1 MASLRCNLLL
11 LTLVAL
17 AAAVSA
23 HNITAILE
31 GTPEYSQYNSF
42 LTQTR
47 LADEINTRT
56 TVTVLVLTNG
66 VMSSL
71 AAKHPLS
78 VIKNALSLHIL
89 LDYYD
94 PAKLHKI
101 SDGSVLTTTLY
112 QTTGH
117 APGNLGFVNITDLQG
132 GKVGFGSAAP
142 GSKLDSSYTK
152 SVKQI
157 PYNISVLEISA
168 PVIAPGIL
176 TAPAPSA
183 SDMNITALLEKAG
196 CKTFAALIV
205 SSGLI
210 KTFQTTADKGLT
222 LFVPND
228 EAFKAKGVPDLSKLT
243 NAELVSLLQFH
254 AVARYTPIGALKTT
268 KDAISTLATNGAGKY
283 DLTVTTS
290 GDEVTLHTGV
300 DSSRVADTVLDSTP
314 FSIFTVDNVLLP
326 PELFGKS
333 PSPAP
338 SLEPV
343 AAPSPTPV
351 LAPSPASVEAPSPS
365 AASPPAPPS
374 ETPEGA
380 PTEAPSA
387 EAQNSTSGNG
397 AGHVTSPA
405 FPMTLI
411 TILFV
416 TVISSLVLS

>member
-1 MASLRCNLLL
+1 MASLQCNLLL
-11 LTLVAL
+11 LALLSL

-31 GTPEYSQYNSF
+31 ATPEYSQYNSF

-117 APGNLGFVNITDLQG
+117 APGNLGFVNITDLSG

-168 PVIAPGIL
+168 PVLAPGIL
-176 TAPAPSA
+176 NAPAA
-183 SDMNITALLEKAG
+183 DTNITALLEKAG
-196 CKTFAALIV
+196 CKTFAGLLV
-205 SSGLI
+205 SSGVI
-210 KTFQTTADKGLT
+210 KTLETASAKGLT
-222 LFVPND
+222 LFAPND

-243 NAELVSLLQFH
+243 NADVVSLLQFH
-254 AVARYTPIGALKTT
+254 AVPKYTPKGALKTS
-268 KDAISTLATNGAGKY
+268 KDPISTLATNGAGKF
-283 DLTVTTS
+283 DFTVTTS
-290 GDEVTLHTGV
+290 GDQVTLHTGV
-300 DSSRVADTVLDSTP
+300 DSSRVADTVLDATP
-314 FSIFTVDNVLLP
+314 LSVFTVDSVLLP
-326 PELFGKS
+326 AELFGKS

-338 SLEPV
+338 SMEPV
-343 AAPSPTPV
+343 AAPTPTPV
-351 LAPSPASVEAPSPS
+351 LAPSPASVEAPSPL

-380 PTEAPSA
+380 PSDAPSS
-387 EAQNSTSGNG
+387 EAADSTSGNG
-397 AGHVTSPA
+397 AGHVSSPA
-405 FPMTLI
+405 LLMTLL
-411 TILFV
+411 TVVSV
-416 TVISSLVLS
+416 TAISSVLLS